1 MGTGGRE
8 HALGEALFRSEA
20 PLYVAGAW
28 KNPGLVRRA
37 KDYLLVAPTEGEA
50 IARWARTRQV
60 ELAVVGPD
68 AAVAAGVADRLR
80 AEGIVTV
87 GPGAQAARL
96 ESSKAFQREFMVRHR
111 LPGVPRHEVVDRP
124 EDLPRAVASLG
135 VPFVV
140 KPTGLT
146 AGKGVWVQGLDFA
159 EDTEGIAYATR
170 LLGSGAGSVVL
181 EERLEGEEFSFM
193 AFVDGHR
200 LAPMPLVQDYKRA
213 LEGNRGPNTGGMG
226 SYSERDHLLPYLTRE
241 DRDAAFSI
249 LTRTVEALRSDG
261 MDYRGILYGGFLL
274 TQEGPMV
281 LEFNARFGDPEALN
295 VLTLFDGTDFADLLY
310 GVGSGSMDPAH
321 AGFRLRAT
329 VVKYLAPPGY
339 PSAPRP
345 GGTLT
350 VDLEALADLAVT
362 PYYASA
368 TPGPAPGQVIMGSS
382 RSLALVGEA
391 SARHDA
397 EGRVEEALSF
407 VKGDYQVR
415 HDVAGVMDVA
425 ARVAH
430 LERLRN
436 IPPFAAERNPTRS
449 GPTPPPVFT

>member
-1 MGTGGRE
+1 VGTGGRE
-8 HALGEALFRSEA
+8 HALGEALARSEA

-28 KNPGLVRRA
+28 KNPGLARLA
-37 KDYLLVAPTEGEA
+37 KDYLLVAPTEGER
-50 IARWARTRQV
+50 IAHWARARQM

-68 AAVAAGVADRLR
+68 AAVAAGVADQLR
-80 AEGIVTV
+80 AQGIVTV

-96 ESSKAFQREFMVRHR
+96 ESSKAFQREFMVRHG
-111 LPGVPRHEVVDRP
+111 LPGVPRHVVVTRE

-135 VPFVV
+135 GPYVV
-140 KPTGLT
+140 KPDGLT
-146 AGKGVWVQGLDFA
+146 AGKGVWVQGPDFTEAA
-159 EDTEGIAYATR
+159 EGEAYAAR
-170 LLGSGAGSVVL
+170 VLRSGGRSVVL
-181 EERLEGEEFSFM
+181 EERLDGEEFSFM

-226 SYSERDHLLPYLTRE
+226 SYSERDHLLPFVPRD

-249 LTRTVEALRSDG
+249 LQRTVEALRSDG
-261 MDYRGILYGGFLL
+261 MEYRGILYGGFLL
-274 TQEGPMV
+274 TRDGPMV
-281 LEFNARFGDPEALN
+281 LEFNVRFGDPEALN
-295 VLTLFDGTDFADLLY
+295 ALTLFDGTDLADLLY
-310 GVGSGSMDPAH
+310 GVGSGNMDPAH

-339 PSAPRP
+339 PSQPRP

-350 VDLEALADLAVT
+350 VDLEALTDLAVT

-382 RSLALVGEA
+382 RALALVGES

-397 EGRVEEALSF
+397 DARVEEALSH
-407 VKGDYQVR
+407 VKGVYQVR
-415 HDVAGVMDVA
+415 HDVAGVADVA

-430 LERLRN
+430 LERLRG
-436 IPPFAAERNPTRS
+436 IPPFASERNPTRS
-449 GPTPPPVFT
+449 GPNPPPIFT